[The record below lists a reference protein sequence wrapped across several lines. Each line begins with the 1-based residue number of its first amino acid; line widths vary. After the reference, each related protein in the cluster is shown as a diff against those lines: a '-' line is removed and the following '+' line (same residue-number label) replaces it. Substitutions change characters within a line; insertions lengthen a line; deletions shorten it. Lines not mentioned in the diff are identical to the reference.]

1 LVKKYRLPDG
11 NHDKKSFMRKTYDNP
26 FDCPVTRTV
35 EYIGGRWKPII
46 LFLLIEKPL
55 RFGKL
60 VMFIPAISK
69 KILTQQLR
77 EMEEDGLVI
86 RHVFRE
92 IPLRVEYE
100 LSETGRS
107 LLPLMTAMKEWGKTV
122 LPKGNYSSS

>member
-1 LVKKYRLPDG
+1 MVTRIEK
-11 NHDKKSFMRKTYDNP
+11 NTMRKTYDNP
-26 FDCPVTRTV
+26 LNCPVIRTL

-46 LFLLIEKPL
+46 IFLLIDKPL

-60 VMFIPAISK
+60 AMFMPTISK

-77 EMEEDGLVI
+77 ELEEDGLVI

-100 LSETGRS
+100 LSETGKS
-107 LLPLMTAMKEWGKTV
+107 LLPILMAMKEWGKTV
-122 LPKGNYSSS
+122 LPKLDNARP

>member
-1 LVKKYRLPDG
+1 
-11 NHDKKSFMRKTYDNP
+11 MRKTYDNP

-46 LFLLIEKPL
+46 LFLLTDNPL

-60 VMFIPAISK
+60 AMFMPAISK

-77 EMEEDGLVI
+77 ELEEDGLVT
-86 RHVFRE
+86 RHVFKE

-100 LSETGRS
+100 LSETGKS
-107 LLPLMTAMKEWGKTV
+107 LLPLLSAMKEWGKTV
-122 LPKGNYSSS
+122 LPKLENGQS